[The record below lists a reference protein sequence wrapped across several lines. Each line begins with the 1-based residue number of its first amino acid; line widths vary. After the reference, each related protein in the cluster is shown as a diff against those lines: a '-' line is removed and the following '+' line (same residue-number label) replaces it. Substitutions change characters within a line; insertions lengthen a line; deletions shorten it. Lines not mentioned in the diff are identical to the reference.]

1 MVRTA
6 RVSAGALLPTG
17 RRVILRNYLLRG
29 HRHGSSLEAEL
40 WTGFF
45 SFSSFLP
52 SGWCG
57 PTNARA
63 CKAHLRPLIKLQR
76 DVGRFPACHSL

>member
-57 PTNARA
+57 PTTREPV
-63 CKAHLRPLIKLQR
+63 RLIS
-76 DVGRFPACHSL
+76 GPSSNSSAT